1 MRLFPCVL
9 ISVCLTACG
18 GGSGS
23 NSTTTPT
30 NSPSTVVPAPT
41 ILTGYFTDSAV
52 QGLNYATETQ
62 SGVTD
67 ALGGFTYV
75 EGESISF
82 TIGKFVLG
90 DTVAAKAEMTPLDLT
105 APLLS
110 LPTTNGEL
118 NLLNQKVRGAA
129 RPFGEGIN
137 FAKFQNLLLLL
148 QSLDSDKDAGNGIT
162 ISSGMAALFEGVELD
177 FESNPENFITAFAF
191 RKVMAAAVA
200 ADLIDTGLVKS
211 LSYAMGHYYEAQG
224 ISTSFAISSELSEDT
239 NADGSPNIIYTY
251 TYDAYGNSAGFSF
264 DSDADGSP
272 NERSASTYDA
282 NGNQLSFSIDE
293 NADGSANRIFTR
305 TNVETNISAILSA
318 LRG

>member
-1 MRLFPCVL
+1 MAYGKGKASFIPYAIICGVSLERWVECYKVAISLLINKIKRHLMRLFPCVL

-82 TIGKFVLG
+82 TIGTFVLG

-118 NLLNQKVRGAA
+118 NLLNQRSVVR
-129 RPFGEGIN
+129 P
-137 FAKFQNLLLLL
+137 
-148 QSLDSDKDAGNGIT
+148 DH
-162 ISSGMAALFEGVELD
+162 
-177 FESNPENFITAFAF
+177 
-191 RKVMAAAVA
+191 
-200 ADLIDTGLVKS
+200 LVRV
-211 LSYAMGHYYEAQG
+211 
-224 ISTSFAISSELSEDT
+224 STSPNFKTCWSCFSLWTATKMRVTVLRSQVEWRPCSKVWNLTLSLT
-239 NADGSPNIIYTY
+239 
-251 TYDAYGNSAGFSF
+251 
-264 DSDADGSP
+264 
-272 NERSASTYDA
+272 
-282 NGNQLSFSIDE
+282 LK
-293 NADGSANRIFTR
+293 
-305 TNVETNISAILSA
+305 IL
-318 LRG
+318 